1 MSTPTA
7 ADPAT
12 AAPSSDGPRPGP
24 GRNRVI
30 GNKLTGPR
38 AVPMAPALVLLLAFL
53 VGPILYAVWL
63 AFTNSAIRGPGA
75 SDTEF
80 VGVDNFI
87 QAFTSDGFWNSM
99 VLTLVFTLVS
109 AVIGQNVLG
118 MVLALL
124 MERSN
129 RIVTAVVTAI
139 VIGAWILPEVVAGY
153 LLYTFFEDE
162 GSLNT
167 ILAFL
172 HLPTQ
177 SWLVSI
183 PILAV
188 SFANIW
194 RGTAFSMLVYSAALG
209 SIPSDIYESAAIDG
223 AGPVRR
229 FTSVTLPL
237 MRPAVA
243 TNLMLITLQTLSV
256 FGLIWI
262 MTAGGP
268 AQRSQTLPLFMYEQ
282 AFSYG
287 QLGYGTAVALVLL
300 VIGALASLAYLRLL
314 PEEEKA

>member
-1 MSTPTA
+1 
-7 ADPAT
+7 
-12 AAPSSDGPRPGP
+12 
-24 GRNRVI
+24 
-30 GNKLTGPR
+30 
-38 AVPMAPALVLLLAFL
+38 
-53 VGPILYAVWL
+53 
-63 AFTNSAIRGPGA
+63 
-75 SDTEF
+75 
-80 VGVDNFI
+80 
-87 QAFTSDGFWNSM
+87 
-99 VLTLVFTLVS
+99 
-109 AVIGQNVLG
+109 
-118 MVLALL
+118 
-124 MERSN
+124 
-129 RIVTAVVTAI
+129 
-139 VIGAWILPEVVAGY
+139 ILPEVVAGY

-268 AQRSQTLPLFMYEQ
+268 AQRSQTL
-282 AFSYG
+282 
-287 QLGYGTAVALVLL
+287 
-300 VIGALASLAYLRLL
+300 
-314 PEEEKA
+314 